1 MPLRPRENNIIMKHC
16 TAKTLGWKIIKSQT
30 AAWIIIVVVVCRLWL
45 TRLLKRKQGVLTW
58 VAAMKTFHS
67 PTQLCGHPH
76 VRVPLPFTS
85 FVKTAFGSTDSAVH
99 NTTRNTSFF
108 SFFFCSFPPFLR
120 RQYQQQTQRNTV
132 MTSVVRQVSQLCLH
146 VDHVS
151 TSKSSLL
158 AAFSKRKDVEL
169 ISGEAPARTSYL
181 RYDLHA
187 CFYPMIVD

>member
-1 MPLRPRENNIIMKHC
+1 
-16 TAKTLGWKIIKSQT
+16 
-30 AAWIIIVVVVCRLWL
+30 
-45 TRLLKRKQGVLTW
+45 
-58 VAAMKTFHS
+58 
-67 PTQLCGHPH
+67 
-76 VRVPLPFTS
+76 
-85 FVKTAFGSTDSAVH
+85 
-99 NTTRNTSFF
+99 
-108 SFFFCSFPPFLR
+108 
-120 RQYQQQTQRNTV
+120 

-187 CFYPMIVD
+187 CFYPMIVDCICHISESVGWSQQQQPGGGRNRNRNCSRLNVSTETTKGISLCQRSSKNRAFPFNLKTTLLLGLQKNYPLRLTHKNTI

>member
-1 MPLRPRENNIIMKHC
+1 MITQEETGCVDVGGSHENISLTHTTMWPSSRSR
-16 TAKTLGWKIIKSQT
+16 TL
-30 AAWIIIVVVVCRLWL
+30 
-45 TRLLKRKQGVLTW
+45 
-58 VAAMKTFHS
+58 TFHLICNNS
-67 PTQLCGHPH
+67 FWQHRLSGTQHH
-76 VRVPLPFTS
+76 TQHF
-85 FVKTAFGSTDSAVH
+85 
-99 NTTRNTSFF
+99 FF

-187 CFYPMIVD
+187 CFYPMIVDQYMSHQ

>member
-1 MPLRPRENNIIMKHC
+1 
-16 TAKTLGWKIIKSQT
+16 
-30 AAWIIIVVVVCRLWL
+30 
-45 TRLLKRKQGVLTW
+45 
-58 VAAMKTFHS
+58 
-67 PTQLCGHPH
+67 
-76 VRVPLPFTS
+76 
-85 FVKTAFGSTDSAVH
+85 
-99 NTTRNTSFF
+99 
-108 SFFFCSFPPFLR
+108 
-120 RQYQQQTQRNTV
+120 

-187 CFYPMIVD
+187 CFLPYYSWLVYVTSVRVSVGPSNSSRGVGGAGTGTGTAHGWMSQQKQPKASACQRSSKNRAFPFNLKTTFVLGLQKNYPLQLTHKNTIWHVSV